1 MTTTLHIE
9 GARAQIPLTSAAF
22 HQWIFPDGSRW
33 AEFHRLGQQY
43 LVRFP
48 GLADFSVSRDGL
60 IVGCWP
66 APRIPDETVQ
76 HLYLNQVL
84 PLALSRQGK
93 LVLHAGA
100 VEVGGRGLAFAGASG
115 QGKSTLTASFAR
127 SGFRFLT
134 DDGLALTKVGSDWH
148 IAPSHPSIR
157 LWQDSEEALMPA
169 SASKAAPLQFTSKSR
184 FLAGD
189 EIVLCD
195 QPRPLHRMYFLGGGN
210 ATEPV
215 FEPLK
220 PGEALI
226 QLVENSFLLDVE
238 ERETLIAHFDELC
251 SLVQLPAWYRLDY
264 PRRFEDLPRVRQ
276 AILDHAFP
284 PMEEAA

>member
-9 GARAQIPLTSAAF
+9 GARAQTPLASAAF
-22 HQWIFPDGSRW
+22 HQWIFPDGARW

-43 LVRFP
+43 LVRFS

-60 IVGCWP
+60 TVHCWP
-66 APRIPDETVQ
+66 ASKIPNETVQ
-76 HLYLNQVL
+76 NLYLNQVL

-134 DDGLALTKVGSDWH
+134 DDGLALTKVGNDWN

-157 LWQDSEEALMPA
+157 LWQDSEEALM
-169 SASKAAPLQFTSKSR
+169 PLQFTSKSR

-195 QPRPLHRMYFLGGGN
+195 QPRPLHRMYFLGDGN
-210 ATEPV
+210 AAEPV

-226 QLVENSFLLDVE
+226 QLVEHSFLLDVE

-251 SLVQLPAWYRLDY
+251 SLVQSPVWYRLDY

-276 AILDHAFP
+276 AILDHACAP
-284 PMEEAA
+284 AHNPWMST